1 VPLYLRKCSS
11 KWAKDLMTKS
21 RKHWELPLGNSTNAF
36 DGTNLLVCEKR
47 CAQCLFS
54 KAKIVND
61 ERQAA
66 MLTKCR
72 VTGRYFICHKSAGGK
87 PVICRGFFDEVP
99 NQAIRAARLLN
110 VVRFVNPKGSD
121 AAKEDE

>member
-1 VPLYLRKCSS
+1 V
-11 KWAKDLMTKS
+11 TKS
-21 RKHWELPLGNSTNAF
+21 WRLWELPLGNSADAF

-54 KAKIVND
+54 SAKIVND

-66 MLTKCR
+66 LLTNCR
-72 VTGRYFICHKSAGGK
+72 VTGRYFICHRSYGGK

-110 VVRFVNPKGSD
+110 IVRFVNPKGSD
-121 AAKEDE
+121 AAKEDK